1 VHGSSQPPQEPQ
13 RPQGEP
19 PSGDATARN
28 DPPPSEDGQPEPGWA
43 PPGGGPRHGPEGPAP
58 RPPGP
63 SAAPWPGPQEPAG
76 RDPATPPH
84 APQSP
89 QGHQDPRGR
98 TGPGPQDP
106 RAPQPA
112 YGPAGNTGPAPQWP
126 GGGPVPRPGPQGPG
140 TAQGPWAA
148 PRPGQGGPPGQYGPG
163 GHAVPGQP
171 GPYGA
176 PPSHG
181 AWSAPGYPPPGPHP
195 QAPTMLPPSVAWRP
209 QPVPRRGPDD
219 DVTTG
224 VFRSHWMVIPLQ
236 VIAVALVFVALV
248 GPILTT
254 FGFGWVVMMTV
265 AVVFGSLAYALP
277 SWWYGT
283 FGLRD
288 DHLVVHSGLVMRTS
302 REIPLSRLQAVDVVQ
317 PLLMQVFGMAELRI
331 ELAGGDR
338 SAIRL
343 RCLRRSL
350 ADRMR
355 AAVLAHAAG
364 LPGRSPEAPEW
375 PFYRLPF
382 LLLLGAL
389 TFRVPILLSFVLLL
403 MLATAG
409 AVFAEPGVA
418 GALVP
423 LTLGLLRYFWGP
435 LARYTDYYASL
446 SSDGLRL
453 RYGMFQRR
461 MQTVPPGRVQAV
473 RVVEPLLWR
482 ALGVARVE
490 ANVAGYAGTRQG
502 DSATLLPVAPR
513 RRAYALVNE
522 LFPESEAAHVPLVP
536 NRSWTPG
543 MVGVDQR
550 LFVSTKGLFCLVT
563 EIVPVERV
571 QALRLTAGPLARF
584 TGLVSVDVETPPGPV
599 RAHASAREAGEGRGL
614 VDALA
619 AYSRRARVPS
629 AGTERWATRSTLPRR
644 QDAEDHG
651 EPGDGGGPRAADPL
665 LSEPRD
671 GAGEEH
677 PAARPEFGSPG
688 AEGAA
693 SETSAVSGVSD
704 GGGAEEA
711 RDTPER

>member
-1 VHGSSQPPQEPQ
+1 
-13 RPQGEP
+13 
-19 PSGDATARN
+19 
-28 DPPPSEDGQPEPGWA
+28 
-43 PPGGGPRHGPEGPAP
+43 
-58 RPPGP
+58 
-63 SAAPWPGPQEPAG
+63 
-76 RDPATPPH
+76 
-84 APQSP
+84 
-89 QGHQDPRGR
+89 
-98 TGPGPQDP
+98 
-106 RAPQPA
+106 
-112 YGPAGNTGPAPQWP
+112 
-126 GGGPVPRPGPQGPG
+126 
-140 TAQGPWAA
+140 
-148 PRPGQGGPPGQYGPG
+148 
-163 GHAVPGQP
+163 
-171 GPYGA
+171 
-176 PPSHG
+176 
-181 AWSAPGYPPPGPHP
+181 
-195 QAPTMLPPSVAWRP
+195 MLPPSVAWRP
-209 QPVPRRGPDD
+209 QPVPRREPDE

-224 VFRSHWMVIPLQ
+224 VFRPHWMLVPLQ
-236 VIAVALVFVALV
+236 VVGVALVFVALA
-248 GPILTT
+248 GPILTM

-283 FGLRD
+283 FGLRE
-288 DHLVVHSGLVMRTS
+288 DHLVVHSGLVMRSS

-317 PLLMQVFGMAELRI
+317 PLLMQVFGVADLRI
-331 ELAGGDR
+331 ELAGGDG

-343 RCLRRSL
+343 RCLRKGL
-350 ADRMR
+350 AERVR

-389 TFRVPILLSFVLLL
+389 TFRVPVLLSFVLLL

-490 ANVAGYAGTRQG
+490 ANVAGYAGARQG

-513 RRAYALVNE
+513 RRAYALVDE
-522 LFPESEAAHVPLVP
+522 LFPDSAAAHVAMVP
-536 NRSWTPG
+536 NRTWAPG
-543 MVGVDQR
+543 LVGVDRR
-550 LFVSTKGLFCLVT
+550 LFISTRGLFCQVT

-571 QALRLTAGPLARF
+571 QSLRLTAGPLARF
-584 TGLVSVDVETPPGPV
+584 TGLVSVDVDTPPGPV
-599 RAHASAREAGEGRGL
+599 RARASAREAGEGRRL

-619 AYSRRARVPS
+619 AYGRRARVPS
-629 AGTERWATRSTLPRR
+629 AGTERWATRSTLERR
-644 QDAEDHG
+644 
-651 EPGDGGGPRAADPL
+651 PG
-665 LSEPRD
+665 
-671 GAGEEH
+671 H
-677 PAARPEFGSPG
+677 
-688 AEGAA
+688 
-693 SETSAVSGVSD
+693 AVGSGVAD
-704 GGGAEEA
+704 GTY
-711 RDTPER
+711 DTPET